1 MAKLIEEI
9 AMMSESGQEFVLS
22 NLQRDYRP
30 IEIDGIVYMIPSEV
44 SALIK
49 SLCQL
54 NSERVQSKQNQP

>member
-22 NLQRDYRP
+22 NLQRDYKP

-49 SLCQL
+49 NLVQL